1 MAQPARVA
9 VVGAG
14 MAGLACAH
22 ALLVRRPGLAVT
34 VYEGSPVL
42 GGKLARGEVA
52 GRLVDL
58 GAESM
63 LSRRP
68 EAVAL
73 AREVG
78 LADRVVHP
86 AVSGAA
92 IWTRR
97 SLKPLPAT
105 VMGIPV
111 DVASAAES
119 GLLSRDGA
127 TRAEAEMRLP
137 SLDLADDVGVG
148 ALVAQRLGDEVR
160 DRLVEPLLGGVYAGR
175 SDQISLFAALPQLV
189 GPIREL
195 GGLLA
200 AARAVAGGGLGDG
213 PGDGTDVGQAPPP
226 VFAGL
231 VGGVGQL
238 PEAVAAEVVRRGGS
252 VVLDARVREL
262 TRTRAVGSES
272 GVEGGSRHAWR
283 LAMGSAAAPSVTT
296 ADVVVLATPAAPA
309 ARLLR
314 DVAPGA
320 ARELAAIEYASVA
333 IVTMAWQSDRMPALE
348 GTGFLVPPVDGRL
361 VKAATFSSQK
371 WAWLRGG
378 TAFVRC
384 SVGRHRDEVSLQRSD
399 GELVEAAAAELREAI
414 GVPVTPLDARVTR
427 WGGGLPQYAVGHL
440 DRMSRLRSAIDAVRG
455 IDVCGAVYGGV
466 GIPAVIASGR
476 EAATRVLAE
485 LDAAATMEA

>member
-1 MAQPARVA
+1 MAQAARVA

-22 ALLVRRPGLAVT
+22 ALLVSRPGLDVT

-73 AREVG
+73 ARQVG
-78 LADRVVHP
+78 LADMIVHP

-111 DVASAAES
+111 HVASAAES

-127 TRAEAEMRLP
+127 ARAEAETRLP
-137 SLDLADDVGVG
+137 SLDLADDVAVG

-175 SDQISLFAALPQLV
+175 SDEISLFAALPQLV

-200 AARAVAGGGLGDG
+200 AARAVAG
-213 PGDGTDVGQAPPP
+213 DGTDAGPAPAP

-238 PEAVAAEVVRRGGS
+238 PEAVAADVVRRGGS

-262 TRTRAVGSES
+262 TQTRAFGSKG
-272 GVEGGSRHAWR
+272 GVEGGSSPGWR
-283 LAMGSAAAPSVTT
+283 LVMGSAAAPAMTK

-333 IVTMAWQSDRMPALE
+333 IVTMAWQCDRMPALE

-371 WAWLRGG
+371 WAWMRGG
-378 TAFVRC
+378 TVFVRC
-384 SVGRHRDEVSLQRSD
+384 SVGRYRDEVSLQRSD

-414 GVPVTPLDARVTR
+414 GVPATPLDARVTR

-440 DRMSRLRSAIDAVRG
+440 DRMSRLRSAIDPVRG

>member
-1 MAQPARVA
+1 
-9 VVGAG
+9 

-22 ALLVRRPGLAVT
+22 ALLVSRPGLDVT
-34 VYEGSPVL
+34 VYEGAPVL

-68 EAVAL
+68 EAVGL
-73 AREVG
+73 ARAVG

-119 GLLSRDGA
+119 GLLSPDGA
-127 TRAEAEMRLP
+127 VRAEAETQLP

-148 ALVAQRLGDEVR
+148 ALVAQRLGGEVR

-175 SDQISLFAALPQLV
+175 SDDISLFAAVPQLV

-200 AARAVAGGGLGDG
+200 AARAVAGGGPD
-213 PGDGTDVGQAPPP
+213 DGTGADPAPAP

-252 VVLDARVREL
+252 VILDARVREL
-262 TRTRAVGSES
+262 TQTRAVGSES
-272 GVEGGSRHAWR
+272 RDEGASPPGWR
-283 LAMGSAAAPSVTT
+283 LVMGSAAAPSVAT

-333 IVTMAWQSDRMPALE
+333 IVTMAWQSERMPALG
-348 GTGFLVPPVDGRL
+348 GTGILVPPVDGRL

-371 WAWLRGG
+371 WAWMRGD

-384 SVGRHRDEVSLQRSD
+384 SVGRHGDEVSLQRSD
-399 GELVEAAAAELREAI
+399 AELVEAATAELQEAI
-414 GVPVTPLDARVTR
+414 GVGGTPLDARVTR

-440 DRMSRLRSAIDAVRG
+440 DRMTRLRSAIDAVRG

-476 EAATRVLAE
+476 QAATRVLAE
-485 LDAAATMEA
+485 LDAVATMEA

>member
-1 MAQPARVA
+1 MAPAARVA

-14 MAGLACAH
+14 MAGLACAR
-22 ALLVRRPGLAVT
+22 ALLVSRPGLDVT
-34 VYEGSPVL
+34 VYEGAPVL

-68 EAVAL
+68 EAVEL

-78 LADRVVHP
+78 LADRIVHP

-92 IWTRR
+92 VWTRR

-111 DVASAAES
+111 DLASAAES
-119 GLLSRDGA
+119 GLLSREGA
-127 TRAEAEMRLP
+127 ARAEAEERLP
-137 SLDLADDVGVG
+137 PLDLAGDVAVG
-148 ALVAQRLGDEVR
+148 ALASQRLGDEVR

-175 SDQISLFAALPQLV
+175 SDEISLFAALPQLV
-189 GPIREL
+189 SPIREL

-200 AARAVAGGGLGDG
+200 AARSVAGGGADAR
-213 PGDGTDVGQAPPP
+213 TDADPAPAP

-231 VGGVGQL
+231 MGGVGLL
-238 PEAVAAEVVRRGGS
+238 PEAVAADVVRRGGS

-262 TRTRAVGSES
+262 TQSGPRLGHAGRTEGES
-272 GVEGGSRHAWR
+272 TPGWR
-283 LAMGSAAAPSVTT
+283 LVIGSAASPSVAS

-314 DVAPGA
+314 EVAPGA

-333 IVTMAWQSDRMPALE
+333 IITMAWRAEQLPELV

-361 VKAATFSSQK
+361 VKAATYSSQK
-371 WAWLRGG
+371 WAWMRGD
-378 TAFVRC
+378 TALLRC
-384 SVGRHRDEVSLQRSD
+384 SVGRHGDEAVLQRSD
-399 GELVEAAAAELREAI
+399 GELVEAAIAELQEAI
-414 GVPVTPLDARVTR
+414 GVRAAPLDARVTR

-440 DRMSRLRSAIDAVRG
+440 DRMSRLRSAMDAVRG

-466 GIPAVIASGR
+466 GIPAVVASGR
-476 EAATRVLAE
+476 EAATRVLAD
-485 LDAAATMEA
+485 LDAAATMGA

>member
-1 MAQPARVA
+1 
-9 VVGAG
+9 

-22 ALLVRRPGLAVT
+22 ALLVSRPGLDVR
-34 VYEGSPVL
+34 VYEGAPVL

-52 GRLVDL
+52 GQVVDL

-97 SLKPLPAT
+97 SLKPLPTT

-111 DVASAAES
+111 DLAPAAAS
-119 GLLSRDGA
+119 GLLSRSGA
-127 TRAEAEMRLP
+127 ARAEAEARLP
-137 SLDLADDVGVG
+137 PLDLAADVGVG

-175 SDQISLFAALPQLV
+175 SDDISLFAALPQLV

-200 AARAVAGGGLGDG
+200 AARAVAGRG
-213 PGDGTDVGQAPPP
+213 PDDGTDADPAPEP

-238 PEAVAAEVVRRGGS
+238 PEAVAADVVRRGGS
-252 VVLDARVREL
+252 VLLDARVREL
-262 TRTRAVGSES
+262 TPAGAAGSD
-272 GVEGGSRHAWR
+272 GRGEGGSPPRWR
-283 LAMGSAAAPSVTT
+283 LVMGSAAAPSETV
-296 ADVVVLATPAAPA
+296 ADAVVVATPAAPA

-314 DVAPGA
+314 AVAPGA
-320 ARELAAIEYASVA
+320 AGELAAIEYASVA
-333 IVTMAWQSDRMPALE
+333 IVTMAWRADLMPAVS

-371 WAWLRGG
+371 WAWMRGD

-384 SVGRHRDEVSLQRSD
+384 SVGRHGDEVSLQRSD
-399 GELVEAAAAELREAI
+399 AELVEAATAELQEAI
-414 GVPVTPLDARVTR
+414 GVRATPLDARVTR

-440 DRMSRLRSAIDAVRG
+440 DRMTRARGAIDAVRG
-455 IDVCGAVYGGV
+455 VDVCGAVYGGV

-476 EAATRVLAE
+476 QAATRVLAE
-485 LDAAATMEA
+485 MDAAATMET

>member
-22 ALLVRRPGLAVT
+22 ALLVSRPGLVVT

-127 TRAEAEMRLP
+127 ARAEAETRLP
-137 SLDLADDVGVG
+137 SLDLAADVGVG
-148 ALVAQRLGDEVR
+148 AVVAQRLGDEVR

-175 SDQISLFAALPQLV
+175 SDEISLFAALPQLV

-200 AARAVAGGGLGDG
+200 AARAAAGGG
-213 PGDGTDVGQAPPP
+213 PGDGTDAGQAPAP

-238 PEAVAAEVVRRGGS
+238 PEAVAADVVRRGGS

-262 TRTRAVGSES
+262 ARTGGVASES
-272 GVEGGSRHAWR
+272 GVEGGSSPGWR
-283 LAMGSAAAPSVTT
+283 LVMGSAAAPSVTT

-333 IVTMAWQSDRMPALE
+333 IVTMAWESDRMPALE

-371 WAWLRGG
+371 WAWMRGG

-384 SVGRHRDEVSLQRSD
+384 SVGRHRDEVSLQRTD
-399 GELVEAAAAELREAI
+399 GELVEAAAAELREVV
-414 GVPVTPLDARVTR
+414 GVPATPLDARVTR
-427 WGGGLPQYAVGHL
+427 WVGGLPQYAVGHL
-440 DRMSRLRSAIDAVRG
+440 DRMSRLRSAIDAAPG
-455 IDVCGAVYGGV
+455 IDVCGAAYGGV

-476 EAATRVLAE
+476 QAATRVLAE
-485 LDAAATMEA
+485 LDAAATIEA

>member
-1 MAQPARVA
+1 MARAVRVA

-14 MAGLACAH
+14 MAGLTCAH
-22 ALLVRRPGLAVT
+22 ALLVSRPGLDVT
-34 VYEGSPVL
+34 VYEGAPVL

-68 EAVAL
+68 EAVGL

-111 DVASAAES
+111 TVAPAAAS
-119 GLLSRDGA
+119 GLLSPAGA
-127 TRAEAEMRLP
+127 ARAEAETRLP
-137 SLDLADDVGVG
+137 PLDLTEDVGVG

-175 SDQISLFAALPQLV
+175 SDDLSLFAALPQLV

-195 GGLLA
+195 GSLLA
-200 AARAVAGGGLGDG
+200 AVRAVAGGGPDA
-213 PGDGTDVGQAPPP
+213 GTAAEPAPAP

-238 PEAVAAEVVRRGGS
+238 PEAVAADVVRRGGS

-262 TRTRAVGSES
+262 APTGAVGSDS
-272 GVEGGSRHAWR
+272 RGEGDSPPSWR
-283 LAMGSAAAPSVTT
+283 LVTGSAAAPSATT

-314 DVAPGA
+314 DVAPEA

-333 IVTMAWQSDRMPALE
+333 IVTMAWQADLMPE
-348 GTGFLVPPVDGRL
+348 VPGTGFLVPPVDGRL

-371 WAWLRGG
+371 WAWMRGD
-378 TAFVRC
+378 TTFVRC
-384 SVGRHRDEVSLQRSD
+384 SVGRHGDEVSLQRSD
-399 GELVEAAAAELREAI
+399 GELVEAATAELHEAI
-414 GVPVTPLDARVTR
+414 GVTAGPLDARVTR

-440 DRMSRLRSAIDAVRG
+440 DRMSRLRRAIDAVRG
-455 IDVCGAVYGGV
+455 VDVCGAVYGGV

-476 EAATRVLAE
+476 QAATRVLAE

>member
-1 MAQPARVA
+1 
-9 VVGAG
+9 

-22 ALLVRRPGLAVT
+22 ALLASRPGLDVT
-34 VYEGSPVL
+34 VYEGAPVP

-68 EAVAL
+68 EAVGL

-105 VMGIPV
+105 VMGVPV

-127 TRAEAEMRLP
+127 ARAEAEARLP
-137 SLDLADDVGVG
+137 PLDLAADVGVG

-175 SDQISLFAALPQLV
+175 SDEISLFAALPQLV
-189 GPIREL
+189 GPIRER

-200 AARAVAGGGLGDG
+200 AARAVAGGG
-213 PGDGTDVGQAPPP
+213 PNDGTNAAP

-238 PEAVAAEVVRRGGS
+238 PEAVAADVVGRGGS

-262 TRTRAVGSES
+262 TQTGAVWSGSR
-272 GVEGGSRHAWR
+272 GKGGSPPGWR
-283 LAMGSAAAPSVTT
+283 LVTGSAAAPSVTT

-333 IVTMAWQSDRMPALE
+333 IVTMAWQSDRMPVLA

-371 WAWLRGG
+371 WAWMRGD
-378 TAFVRC
+378 TVFVRC
-384 SVGRHRDEVSLQRSD
+384 SVGRHGDEVSLQRSD
-399 GELVEAAAAELREAI
+399 GELVEAATAELQEAI
-414 GVPVTPLDARVTR
+414 GVRATPLDARVTR

-476 EAATRVLAE
+476 QAATRVLAE